1 MSGDDVSPDPT
12 PVDHAPPALADLV
25 CAACDVALEP
35 GKVEASYLG
44 QTFPVDLPRCPKCGF
59 VFVSEDLAL
68 GKMLKV
74 EQALEDK

>member
-1 MSGDDVSPDPT
+1 MTT
-12 PVDHAPPALADLV
+12 PATPPPAGAPDLANLV
-25 CAACDVALEP
+25 CAACDVPLEM

-44 QTFPVDLPRCPKCGF
+44 QAFPVDLPRCPRCGF
-59 VFVSEDLAL
+59 VYVSEELAS